1 MGGIWIALGIF
12 KTSFFNEAT
21 WFGRWLPMLFF
32 LYGIFLITTGMLLF
46 YSPTPFGAVTNETS
60 TTQNNYSSFNST
72 DEAGGW
78 QIIPQLDNST
88 ITKTYSYNTAGAS
101 FVEVIFV
108 SNMTILILYIILVL
122 IAWLETSLR
131 KAGEKKRGTQD

>member
-1 MGGIWIALGIF
+1 MDLILGIFLMGGIWIALGIF

-32 LYGIFLITTGMLLF
+32 LYGIFLITIGMLLF
-46 YSPTPFGAVTNETS
+46 YSPTPFGAVTNETI
-60 TTQNNYSSFNST
+60 TTQNYYSIFNST
-72 DEAGGW
+72 HVEAAGVGW
-78 QIIPQLDNST
+78 QEFARLDNST
-88 ITKTYSYNTAGAS
+88 VTKTYSYNTAGAS

-122 IAWLETSLR
+122 I
-131 KAGEKKRGTQD
+131 